1 MANEILYIGLIDT
14 KGEAQKAVPDVL
26 LGRLLDDYKRLKK
39 LEAPL
44 GPGRG
49 DGKLGEIVF
58 SINSNFEKA
67 KTLNYFEALF
77 LFIGFGSFVAPA
89 TNESGILQSGLRNFT
104 ELNTLTPAQKS
115 FIIKNTI
122 GKRYPDNTPE
132 ISSDNANN
140 FTDRFGTAAD
150 GITWPILNSNPGAFW
165 TSNASEIKSLKPL
178 LSYEF
183 IYLRTLAKFFA
194 EDEKFGDFE
203 KIWEFFI
210 GGREGAWYTANNG
223 PQVFVEPVYKSEG
236 VIKSFRN
243 HNTSYNYDYILKHKF
258 DPNKFKL
265 FKEINAK
272 LFFTESQVENFRS
285 ITEGGDT
292 VEITKEQRKGIVTAG
307 KDDPYYNIFKPFLE
321 QHPKSKIFQALSEI
335 IDASGIDGPPE
346 DIKVTTDQAAA
357 LGKLSVTEEDLEKL
371 FADENQDF
379 NDKLSQC
386 ILLTA
391 LSKIAKHSVKLR
403 ATENAT
409 LKSQKK
415 ASYPY
420 GGRIYCVDTEKPNT
434 LINILSSAQGISRYI
449 KTVQAL
455 DFTSVGKGKP
465 SLSYSLVLSKIVEK
479 DGKSYELPF
488 LFEDSK
494 DEKGKKPIMKD
505 LLLKNY
511 QAANAETKKT
521 MEMKTFNISAGK
533 NKTGLNNKINL
544 KNFKIG
550 IKGETVATVKSNV
563 DVTID
568 FSFPSLDIILAQFE
582 ANTKYDDYQET
593 TGGTKGK
600 YTYSLSELVSHSIG
614 QKFDGTQASRALNT
628 SYLPKKNR
636 LVLKIVPTIANDK
649 IFGTLPKVEK
659 DLLETYIE
667 NSTFILDLTLV
678 NYTAKRTVGKG
689 NDTLSITYKGF
700 TKSFL
705 NEPFCDVLT
714 SNKTKLALLEKEQ
727 AVIEEL
733 DTKSKFCDIKE
744 VRKKIQ
750 EHYLDM
756 KTTRDD
762 AKAFDGSVSLIQGL
776 IVRNRLFRVDFG
788 GDVMGALRGNVDKD
802 TKKIIRPSEVAK
814 LLADQGLTPIS
825 VSDWDQSG
833 SETLDRA
840 DNIKFFYFGDL
851 IDVLLDVVYGE
862 QKTRDVPKDGE
873 ETTKYRARD
882 QLRKDTGVVVPAK
895 GEGPV
900 SEIRQKFANFPLKVI
915 LPVFQPIV
923 LKGDDFTGA
932 SSEDEKISVADIPIS
947 IPFFQHWWEEE
958 ISKRK
963 SKMYPLGAIINRLLN
978 ALVNNVLSDSC
989 YSIGTIEKKYFSIK
1003 TDFGIPTNTSGGFSQ
1018 TNFNN
1023 NYTQFD
1029 ALWHSQKS
1037 GNFIKI
1043 NNKLAPLLK
1052 KSNTVERNKHIN
1064 YLVVYE
1070 QFNAFADMESIDP
1083 SKSNGTRPSLDA
1095 LDIPQFKMKFDDKAS
1110 GKTSDFVSNL
1120 EFSKADLPYGEEIR
1134 FYNDGLN
1141 ELSTLSAVH
1150 DCTVTSYPLFSMFPG
1165 MISWIDPSFIDG
1177 SEIYGSIPWTM
1188 GFGGFHITYDVEHSG
1203 EVSSSKISLGAKTIM
1218 KTKFVDTGARNGG
1231 IQSYIKKCE
1240 DSVKELSQPASNG
1253 ATENP

>member
-1 MANEILYIGLIDT
+1 MADYNIRTLVSVDNYISFAKAIQADSELVLKGKALTERAVESFGLNFENVKGGIKFRHLVFFYCSMNYDKLSSAEKGYILNLT
-14 KGEAQKAVPDVL
+14 
-26 LGRLLDDYKRLKK
+26 LKEE
-39 LEAPL
+39 L
-44 GPGRG
+44 G
-49 DGKLGEIVF
+49 DGINGDIKYLAKLNP
-58 SINSNFEKA
+58 S
-67 KTLNYFEALF
+67 
-77 LFIGFGSFVAPA
+77 
-89 TNESGILQSGLRNFT
+89 QFT
-104 ELNTLTPAQKS
+104 
-115 FIIKNTI
+115 
-122 GKRYPDNTPE
+122 GV
-132 ISSDNANN
+132 
-140 FTDRFGTAAD
+140 FGTAD
-150 GITWPILNSNPGAFW
+150 GTVWSTLNNNPGAFW
-165 TSNASEIKSLKPL
+165 ENEKTGLTDEIKEDISYDFIFISLIMYLQSGSFPSLEKVYADALVNKTFIAKKIGEAGALDIRDGSSSNQFRVSLGPL
-178 LSYEF
+178 SS
-183 IYLRTLAKFFA
+183 
-194 EDEKFGDFE
+194 G
-203 KIWEFFI
+203 
-210 GGREGAWYTANNG
+210 
-223 PQVFVEPVYKSEG
+223 FVRKSKLVTELN
-236 VIKSFRN
+236 S
-243 HNTSYNYDYILKHKF
+243 
-258 DPNKFKL
+258 KL
-265 FKEINAK
+265 FLN
-272 LFFTESQVENFRS
+272 LSQVQNIVS
-285 ITEGGDT
+285 
-292 VEITKEQRKGIVTAG
+292 VEESEEKYSLTNEDWIELVKLG
-307 KDDPYYNIFKPFLE
+307 KTDYAYNVFKKLLVG
-321 QHPKSKIFQALSEI
+321 Q
-335 IDASGIDGPPE
+335 DASNSTIYEYLADLINTSGIDEEPE
-346 DIKVTTDQAAA
+346 GSNVTQEEAAG
-357 LGKLSVTEEDLEKL
+357 LGKLSATEEDLKKL

-391 LSKIAKHSVKLR
+391 LSKIAKHSVNLR
-403 ATENAT
+403 ATEKTT
-409 LKSQKK
+409 LKGLNK

-434 LINILSSAQGISRYI
+434 LINILSSPRGISRYI

-455 DFTSVGKGKP
+455 DFTSVEKAKP
-465 SLSYSLVLSKIVEK
+465 SLSYSLILSKIVEK
-479 DGKSYELPF
+479 DGESYELPF

-494 DEKGKKPIMKD
+494 DEKGKKPILKD

-593 TGGTKGK
+593 EDAAEGK

-649 IFGTLPKVEK
+649 IFGTLPEVEK
-659 DLLETYIE
+659 DLLKTYIE

-714 SNKTKLALLEKEQ
+714 SNETKLALLEKEQ
-727 AVIEEL
+727 AVIKELNTKEE
-733 DTKSKFCDIKE
+733 FCDIKE

-756 KTTRDD
+756 KTTRDE
-762 AKAFDGSVSLIQGL
+762 AKAVDGSVSLIEGL
-776 IVRNRLFRVDFG
+776 IVRNRLFKIDFDTDSG
-788 GDVMGALRGNVDKD
+788 VMDALRGNVDKD

-814 LLADQGLTPIS
+814 LLANNDLTPKS
-825 VSDWDQSG
+825 VEEWDQTG
-833 SETLDRA
+833 SETLDYA
-840 DNIKFFYFGDL
+840 DSIKFFYFGDL

-862 QKTRDVPKDGE
+862 QKTRDVPKEGE
-873 ETTKYRARD
+873 EPTKYRARD
-882 QLRKDTGVVVPAK
+882 QLRKDGGKVVPAK
-895 GEGPV
+895 GESAV

-923 LKGDDFTGA
+923 LKEDDFTVA

-1003 TDFGIPTNTSGGFSQ
+1003 TDFGIPTNSNGGFSEK
-1018 TNFNN
+1018 NFNN
-1023 NYTQFD
+1023 NFTQFD
-1029 ALWHSQKS
+1029 SLWYSQDG

-1095 LDIPQFKMKFDDKAS
+1095 LDIPQFKMNFNDKAS

-1240 DSVKELSQPASNG
+1240 DSVKELSQPASSG